1 MRCESIYHRRAR
13 PESASLLARIVC
25 LGTCVIPLVFA
36 GGCADSENGSQG
48 SEFSE
53 EPVAVE
59 VITVSP
65 QSVTHA
71 VALTGQFEAE
81 NQVLI
86 KPEVN
91 GVIAT
96 VEFEEGQP
104 VVEGQ
109 ILFQIRDGEQAARL
123 EAARAALRLAKDVY
137 DRTQRLAQRDVSSV
151 ARRAEV
157 SARLDE
163 AQARVDLA
171 EVEFEQTRIRAPFSG
186 MTGIRTTALGDRVE
200 EDDALVSLAAIDR
213 LQLVFTVQ
221 EMGVALARVGGTIHA
236 RVVPWPGERFPGRV
250 FFVSPTIDPT
260 ARRLVLKAWVE
271 NADHRLKPG
280 MFANVDVEVAQ
291 LENALMIPESALV
304 HDRNGTFVWK
314 VGAEERVAKVPVD
327 IGLRQKGRVQVV
339 RGVQPGDR
347 VISAG
352 TNKVLAGDVVSAVK
366 AEPAAHAAD
375 ETLPEASGPSG
386 DET

>member
-1 MRCESIYHRRAR
+1 MRCESIHYRRAR
-13 PESASLLARIVC
+13 PESASLLARIAWLTAC
-25 LGTCVIPLVFA
+25 AIPLAMA
-36 GGCADSENGSQG
+36 GACTETGTGSPDSGPA
-48 SEFSE
+48 E
-53 EPVAVE
+53 ERVAVE
-59 VITVSP
+59 VTTVSP

-91 GVIAT
+91 GGIAA

-104 VVEGQ
+104 VAEGQ
-109 ILFQIRDGEQAARL
+109 VLFRMRDGEQAARL
-123 EAARAALRLAKDVY
+123 EAARAALRLAKDVHE
-137 DRTQRLAQRDVSSV
+137 RTQRLAQRDVSSV
-151 ARRAEV
+151 ARRAEA

-163 AQARVDLA
+163 ARARVDLA
-171 EVEFEQTRIRAPFSG
+171 EVELEQTRIRAPFAG
-186 MTGIRTTALGDRVE
+186 ITGIRTTAVGDRVE
-200 EDDALVSLAAIDR
+200 EDNALVSLAAIDR

-221 EMGVALARVGGTIHA
+221 EMGVALARVGRPIHA
-236 RVVPWPGERFPGRV
+236 RVVPWPGERFPGEI

-260 ARRLVLKAWVE
+260 ARRLVMKAWVDNE
-271 NADHRLKPG
+271 DHRLKPG

-291 LENALMIPESALV
+291 LEGALMIPESAVV

-314 VGAEERVAKVPVD
+314 VAEDERVAKLPVE

-339 RGVQPGDR
+339 RGIAPGDR

-352 TNKVLAGDVVSAVK
+352 TNKVLAGDVVSAVE
-366 AEPAAHAAD
+366 ADPAVHAAD
-375 ETLPEASGPSG
+375 ETLPEVSGPSG